1 MPQYVRVASLD
12 EVPLD
17 TGLVAEVNGQEI
29 ALFRVGSEVYALENE
44 CPHRGAA
51 LAFGDVRGETVFCP
65 LHAWPFLL
73 RDGGC
78 PEFPEVSVRTFPV
91 HVEGGAVEVEL

>member
-1 MPQYVRVASLD
+1 MRHRVARLEELPD
-12 EVPLD
+12 GHGWLVEVE
-17 TGLVAEVNGQEI
+17 GREI
-29 ALFRVGSEVYALENE
+29 ALFRRGERVYALENE